1 MNNQYKSHDEALK
14 AFNTQ
19 QDSFKGRFSETI
31 YTGVRKAFDILTK
44 QECLPCD
51 ACEVVLHDQ
60 IKSRGVR
67 IAPEEQRLVIAI
79 FEKILPAL
87 RKACTYAD
95 TVIYPVKSPRL
106 TDEDL
111 CKLASIYAI
120 ALVENL
126 HFINPWYHSLF
137 IEALEGSCLKCVMN
151 WRIEEFKEPTCIQLP
166 ELEGGL
172 FWNFLKASMY
182 ERIKHDNTLSILL
195 NPLDVE
201 QLLPVLS
208 SR

>member
-1 MNNQYKSHDEALK
+1 M
-14 AFNTQ
+14 
-19 QDSFKGRFSETI
+19 
-31 YTGVRKAFDILTK
+31 
-44 QECLPCD
+44 
-51 ACEVVLHDQ
+51 
-60 IKSRGVR
+60 
-67 IAPEEQRLVIAI
+67 
-79 FEKILPAL
+79 
-87 RKACTYAD
+87 
-95 TVIYPVKSPRL
+95 
-106 TDEDL
+106 
-111 CKLASIYAI
+111 
-120 ALVENL
+120 VENL